1 MACASSFAPGAKLNR
16 CDREVVEIA
25 MGHRFHGAVESRYAR
40 GDLLAERREL
50 LDAWA
55 RYLDTPLVRR

>member
-1 MACASSFAPGAKLNR
+1 
-16 CDREVVEIA
+16 

-40 GDLLAERREL
+40 GDLLRERRQL

-55 RYLDTPLVRR
+55 HYLYAPAAGADIIPLRA